1 MDLQPKGKDVFIHSG
16 VVSAIRGRSVIVSL
30 DQNTHCESCSARGGC
45 GIAETSN
52 REVEVYDP
60 DRSFSLHEEVQVTL
74 RKGLGQKAVFWA
86 YIFPFFLM
94 VFTLIGT
101 SMAFEEWVA
110 GLLSLLI
117 LIPYYGILYMLKNY
131 FQRTFRISVLKT

>member
-1 MDLQPKGKDVFIHSG
+1 MDLKSEKTDMYIHSG

-30 DQNTHCESCSARGGC
+30 DQNIHCESCSARGGC
-45 GIAETSN
+45 GIADTGK

-60 DRSFSLHEEVQVTL
+60 DRNFNLNEEVQVTL
-74 RKGLGQKAVFWA
+74 KKGLGQKAVFWA

-94 VFTLIGT
+94 LLTLGVA
-101 SMAFEEWVA
+101 SLAYEEWVA

-117 LIPYYGILYMLKNY
+117 LIPYYGILYMQRNY
-131 FQRTFRISVLKT
+131 FQKTFRISILKT